1 MHSLSVLGLW
11 GVLDAVGY
19 LQLRVCKPS
28 AFNSP
33 SLPIGPRRAF
43 KHAPTQ
49 DLCDEQHFLL
59 FAAGVFS
66 APRPTLFQ
74 KGLPYVAHFFSLLQA
89 GSCLCH
95 IPCHYRGGST
105 ECRRAHG
112 SEVVFQ
118 LYVDLL
124 LLFCAFLPWFL
135 LLCAFGVCEFCVSLR
150 CVCQSYIFAWAW
162 IAQHRVQ
169 SVIQS
174 VMLSVMLSVI

>member
-28 AFNSP
+28 AFSSP

-118 LYVDLL
+118 LHVDLL
-124 LLFCAFLPWFL
+124 LLFCAFSSLVSSFVCFL
-135 LLCAFGVCEFCVSLR
+135 VYVSSACLCGVYASLISLHGHGSHSTGFR
-150 CVCQSYIFAWAW
+150 
-162 IAQHRVQ
+162 
-169 SVIQS
+169 
-174 VMLSVMLSVI
+174 L